1 VACRIQFV
9 DFELSR
15 FRWLRTLA
23 NTESESGE
31 ADSSELRNICAKA
44 GPVTV
49 FLPQHA
55 ILLTQAMLPPRA
67 SKQQLNAIAFAIE
80 DQLADDIDD
89 DFFALMPQQPDGS
102 VPVAVL
108 ARDLMDRLSAL
119 LAEQHV
125 QARHVLPES
134 YLCPVSTEETWLAT
148 VCPLADGYLV
158 RYGIHAGFYCCA
170 SLLPQSL
177 YLLKSKASESRVRV
191 DFFGDDLPAE
201 LEQGDLECRQ
211 LSRLELLAAPLELSA
226 CINLKQ
232 KEYQSSHA
240 WLGVIRRWRWPIGA
254 AAVLALVYLG
264 SGALDI
270 WRMDKQY
277 QALIEQQRALLK
289 AHVADITP
297 GSRPKDQLVKLL
309 SSNRSLDQ
317 QAGFLDLLH
326 EYTRLKDGL
335 QTIST
340 SKILFQQSRLVVSV
354 ESKEL
359 KGLDE
364 LREKL
369 ANSQYSASVENVNIK
384 PDETTARVI
393 LGGAE

>member
-1 VACRIQFV
+1 MACRIQFV
-9 DFELSR
+9 DYELTR
-15 FRWLRTLA
+15 FRWLRTLTNA
-23 NTESESGE
+23 EAESGE

-49 FLPQHA
+49 FLPQQA
-55 ILLTQAMLPPRA
+55 ILLTQALLPPRA

-80 DQLADDIDD
+80 EQLADDIDD

-125 QARHVLPES
+125 QTRHVLPES
-134 YLCPVSTEETWLAT
+134 YLCPHSTDDAWLAS
-148 VCPLADGYLV
+148 VCPVADGYLV
-158 RYGIHAGFYCCA
+158 RYGLHVGFFC
-170 SLLPQSL
+170 SETLLPQSL
-177 YLLKSKASESRVRV
+177 QLLKSKAPESRLRV
-191 DFFGDDLPAE
+191 DFYAEDVPAG
-201 LEQGDLECRQ
+201 LEQGGLDCRQ
-211 LSRLELLAAPLELSA
+211 FSRIELLAAPLELGA

-264 SGALDI
+264 SGVLDI
-270 WRMDKQY
+270 WRMEKEY
-277 QALIEQQRALLK
+277 QALIAQQQGLLK
-289 AHVADITP
+289 AHVSDITP
-297 GSRPKDQLVKLL
+297 GPRPRDQLVRLL
-309 SSNRSLDQ
+309 SSNRSLEQ

-326 EYTRLKDGL
+326 EYTQLKDGL
-335 QTIST
+335 STIST
-340 SKILFQQSRLVVSV
+340 SKILFQQSRLVVNV
-354 ESKEL
+354 ESREL
-359 KGLDE
+359 KGLDD

-369 ANSQYSASVENVNIK
+369 AKSEYPASVDNVNIK

-393 LGGAE
+393 LGAAE

>member
-1 VACRIQFV
+1 MACRIRFV
-9 DFELSR
+9 DSELTR
-15 FRWLRTLA
+15 FHWLRTLA
-23 NTESESGE
+23 NADVESGE
-31 ADSSELRNICAKA
+31 ADSGELRNICAKA
-44 GPVTV
+44 GPLTV
-49 FLPQHA
+49 FLPQQA

-80 DQLADDIDD
+80 EQLADDIDD

-108 ARDLMDRLSAL
+108 ARDLMDRLSAVL
-119 LAEQHV
+119 TEQHV
-125 QARHVLPES
+125 QTRHVVPEG
-134 YLCPVSTEETWLAT
+134 YLCPQSTDEDWLAS
-148 VCPLADGYLV
+148 VCPVADGYLV
-158 RYGIHAGFYCCA
+158 RYGAHAGFYCGET
-170 SLLPQSL
+170 LLPQSL
-177 YLLKSKASESRVRV
+177 HLLKSKAPEARVRV
-191 DFFGDDLPAE
+191 DFYAEDLPAE
-201 LEQGDLECRQ
+201 LEQGSLECRQ
-211 LSRLELLAAPLELSA
+211 LSRIELLAAPLELSA

-232 KEYQSSHA
+232 KEYQSNHA
-240 WLGVIRRWRWPIGA
+240 WLGVIRTWRWPIA
-254 AAVLALVYLG
+254 AAAMLALVYLG

-270 WRMDKQY
+270 WRMEKQY
-277 QALIEQQRALLK
+277 QELIAQQQGVLK

-297 GSRPKDQLVKLL
+297 GSRPRDQLVKLL

-326 EYTRLKDGL
+326 EYTQLKEGL

-354 ESKEL
+354 ESREL

-369 ANSQYSASVENVNIK
+369 AKSTYSASVDNVNIK

-393 LGGAE
+393 LGAAE